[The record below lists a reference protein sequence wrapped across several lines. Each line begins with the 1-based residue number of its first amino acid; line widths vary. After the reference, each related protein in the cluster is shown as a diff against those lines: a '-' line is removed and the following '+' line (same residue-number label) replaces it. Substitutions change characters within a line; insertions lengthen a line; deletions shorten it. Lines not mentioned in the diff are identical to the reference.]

1 MCLLGANLFKDI
13 LNQTKWKLEI
23 FSHICLSEQAQR
35 FNSVNHV
42 FFKDANILLEVFRL
56 FSHFFCDSAHE
67 IFYRAQNFFTTHW
80 QISHTDLHLRGLVH
94 FLRLVRN
101 EVILLRLDN
110 LLDTLLILHFHLNLV
125 LLF

>member
-42 FFKDANILLEVFRL
+42 FFKDANIVLEVFWL
-56 FSHFFCDSAHE
+56 FSYLFCDSAHE
-67 IFYRAQNFFTTHW
+67 IFYRSLSFLTTYL
-80 QISHTDLHLRGLVH
+80 QINHTGLHLFGLVQNGVI
-94 FLRLVRN
+94 FLGLY
-101 EVILLRLDN
+101 N
-110 LLDTLLILHFHLNLV
+110 LLETLRNLHFHILFV